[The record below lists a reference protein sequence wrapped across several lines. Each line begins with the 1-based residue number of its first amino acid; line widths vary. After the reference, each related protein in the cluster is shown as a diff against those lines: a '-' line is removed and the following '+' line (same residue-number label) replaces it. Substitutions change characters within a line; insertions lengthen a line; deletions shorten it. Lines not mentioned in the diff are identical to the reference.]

1 MRQRLQ
7 PIVVLGSELV
17 SCPNGGGS
25 SHGIEVV
32 QFEQA
37 GGGFVVIAADKDFA
51 QAAGA
56 IDNFV
61 GRGTV
66 TYDVAEVGYEVE
78 GWRPGEAGFQ
88 GFEVGM
94 NVTKQQYAQ

>member
-1 MRQRLQ
+1 MQ
-7 PIVVLGSELV
+7 PIKVFWSELV
-17 SCPNGGGS
+17 AGPDGSGGGE
-25 SHGIEVV
+25 GIEVI